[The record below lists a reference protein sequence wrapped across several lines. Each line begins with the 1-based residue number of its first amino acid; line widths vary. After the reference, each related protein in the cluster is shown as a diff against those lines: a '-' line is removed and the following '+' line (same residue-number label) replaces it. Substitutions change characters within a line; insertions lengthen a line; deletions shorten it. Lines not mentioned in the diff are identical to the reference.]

1 MAGIGFEL
9 RKLLQRESY
18 FALVRA
24 YAYAGL
30 ISSGPWV
37 LSIVGL
43 VVIGVLSVNIVVPNL
58 LVTQFQVSVTYL
70 IAGSLIL
77 TGVVQLAF
85 TRWVSD
91 QLFARKGEDIVPN
104 FAGVLLVTNLVA
116 GTLCG
121 DAGVH
126 RIPWR
131 KRGVPGADGG
141 GLRDHVRHLGGH
153 HFHER
158 AEVLQDHR
166 GAVWRG
172 LRHLGRCSRCC
183 CANMGWKGCWAVT
196 WWASS

>member
-9 RKLLQRESY
+9 RKLLQRDSY

-43 VVIGVLSVNIVVPNL
+43 AVIGVMSVNIVVPNL

-77 TGVVQLAF
+77 TGVVQLSF

-91 QLFARKGEDIVPN
+91 QLFARRADIIVPN
-104 FAGVLLVTNLVA
+104 FAGVLLVTNLGA
-116 GTLCG
+116 GTLA
-121 DAGVH
+121 AGASAAVAGASH
-126 RIPWR
+126 SGPRHSAVIRRRGR
-131 KRGVPGADGG
+131 KRVMRQSVSRPGKGKPASVGPR
-141 GLRDHVRHLGGH
+141 LARRC
-153 HFHER
+153 R
-158 AEVLQDHR
+158 PR
-166 GAVWRG
+166 RKAVNP
-172 LRHLGRCSRCC
+172 
-183 CANMGWKGCWAVT
+183 A
-196 WWASS
+196 

>member
-91 QLFARKGEDIVPN
+91 QLFARKGAGIVPN
-104 FAGVLLVTNLVA
+104 FAGVLLVTNLAA
-116 GTLCG
+116 GT
-121 DAGVH
+121 
-126 RIPWR
+126 
-131 KRGVPGADGG
+131 
-141 GLRDHVRHLGGH
+141 
-153 HFHER
+153 F
-158 AEVLQDHR
+158 
-166 GAVWRG
+166 AVMLLMG
-172 LRHLGRCSRCC
+172 MSINIFSRSFTV
-183 CANMGWKGCWAVT
+183 NFSKV
-196 WWASS
+196 SSVSYSISSMISMV

>member
-9 RKLLQRESY
+9 RKLLQRDSY

-43 VVIGVLSVNIVVPNL
+43 AVIGVMSVNIVVPNL

-77 TGVVQLAF
+77 TGVVQLSF

-91 QLFARKGEDIVPN
+91 QLFARRADIIVPN
-104 FAGVLLVTNLVA
+104 FAGVLLVTNLGA
-116 GTLCG
+116 GTLAVMLAFLEFRG
-121 DAGVH
+121 ESALYRVLMVAGFVTMCD
-126 RIPWR
+126 IWVATIFMSGL
-131 KRGVPGADGG
+131 KFYKTIVVLFGG
-141 GLRDHVRHLGGH
+141 GYGIS
-153 HFHER
+153 
-158 AEVLQDHR
+158 VLLALLLPKPTGDE
-166 GAVWRG
+166 
-172 LRHLGRCSRCC
+172 
-183 CANMGWKGCWAVT
+183 
-196 WWASS
+196 